1 MEFIN
6 KYWEGIVAI
15 LALITAVASTI
26 IAYYTFKLQRTHNI
40 NSVKPIIHIGQ
51 WDYENRLIVTL
62 KNVGYGIA
70 IVKKLSVLNLK
81 NECKNSIYDWLPKTL
96 PVKMNY
102 KEYWTPYTGFV
113 IQGGETIKL
122 IEIPIDN
129 TKEKQRQEREKLRKK
144 LGKLTVQVEYED
156 IYENLM
162 PIKKMQL
169 VHFLRDD
176 NEN

>member
-1 MEFIN
+1 MEFIT
-6 KYWEGIVAI
+6 KYWEGIVAL

-81 NECKNSIYDWLPKTL
+81 NECKYSINDWLPKTL
-96 PVKMNY
+96 PGKMNY
-102 KEYWTPYTGFV
+102 KEYWTPYTVFV
-113 IQGGETIKL
+113 IQGGETINL

-129 TKEKQRQEREKLRKK
+129 TKEKQRQEREKLRHK